1 MSDKKIKGR
10 SLEDTVIVFGKGF
23 GIIFLAAF
31 QEYKRCFNVWTNL
44 ILIWLYLILVG
55 LYRQGWH
62 TSDVAKMLSKHPQ
75 PMVYKTC
82 LIMSGITLFFVWL
95 TGFLIMGLPAM
106 LKNIKYQNIFK
117 TLAITNGA
125 GDFPEVINVV
135 DLGKDRELIHF
146 KAKGV
151 SVSEFENK
159 KGNFATAFG
168 KIASEVRLGANRKVV
183 EVLLSGKELTKLIKF
198 ESLMDKY
205 KDAYSF
211 IVGESLENVITQKI
225 DSLPHLLIAGS
236 TGGGKSNFFRQVVL
250 SLLKNSKH
258 IQFYLLDLKRGIEV
272 VEFSGLPNVKIA
284 LDEKEAVFLL
294 EKIVQEMKSR
304 FKYLEENRKKKIVPG
319 LDNKDLIV
327 IAVDEAS
334 VLFGK
339 ERADS
344 DNKEY
349 IDKARDYID
358 DLAKLARAAGI
369 HLILATQKPVKD
381 SIDTKVLENLQGRMA
396 FRMQSVAGSNVALGN
411 KRAIELSDIK
421 GRGIWQTGTFETE
434 VQTPLLTDE
443 VLEDELAAIKKDFD
457 EGRRRILGKMF
468 STQEVKSEATQEDIT
483 LSIDGAKNE
492 T

>member
-1 MSDKKIKGR
+1 MSDKKPKSR
-10 SLEDTVIVFGKGF
+10 SFEDNVILFSKGF
-23 GIIFLAAF
+23 GNIFITAF
-31 QEYKRCFNVWTNL
+31 REYKRCFNVWTNL
-44 ILIWLYLILVG
+44 ILVWLYLIFFG

-62 TSDVAKMLSKHPQ
+62 NSGLAKMLSRHPE
-75 PMVYKTC
+75 PMAYKTC
-82 LIMSGITLFFVWL
+82 LIMSGITLFILWL
-95 TGFLIMGLPAM
+95 NGFLIMGLPAM
-106 LKNIKYQNIFK
+106 LKNLKYQNIFN
-117 TLAITNGA
+117 TLAIKNGA
-125 GDFPEVINVV
+125 GDSPEVVNVV

-168 KIASEVRLGANRKVV
+168 KMASEVRLGANRRII
-183 EVLLSGKELTKLIKF
+183 EVLLSGKELAKLIKF
-198 ESLMDKY
+198 ESLKDKY

-211 IVGESLENVITQKI
+211 IVGESLENVITQRI

-284 LDEKEAVFLL
+284 RDEKEAVALL

-304 FKYLEENRKKKIVPG
+304 FKYLEENKKKKIVPG
-319 LDNKDLIV
+319 TDNKDLIV
-327 IAVDEAS
+327 VAVDEAS

-344 DNKEY
+344 ENKEY
-349 IDKARDYID
+349 IDKARECID

-369 HLILATQKPVKD
+369 HLILATQKPVKE

-421 GRGIWQTGTFETE
+421 GRGIWQSGTFETE
-434 VQTPLLTDE
+434 VQTPFLTDE
-443 VLEDELAAIKKDFD
+443 VLEDELSIIKKDFA
-457 EGRRRILGKMF
+457 EGRRRIIGKMF
-468 STQEVKSEATQEDIT
+468 STEEVKSEATQEDIT
-483 LSIDGAKNE
+483 QSIDGEKNE
-492 T
+492 N